1 MSRVK
6 AARKWLITVGWR
18 KTAVARAYIRSGKGV
33 IRVNNKPIM
42 LLEPEEARII
52 AEEPLLIANLLH
64 PDLLKSVD
72 IDVDVHGGGVMGQAQ
87 AVRMAIARALVKWS
101 KDKKLESVFREYD
114 RTMLVGDPR
123 QTEPKKFGGPGPRRR
138 RQKSYR

>member
-6 AARKWLITVGWR
+6 AARKGLVAVGWR
-18 KTAVARAYIRSGKGV
+18 KTAVARAYVRSGSGV
-33 IRVNNKPIM
+33 IRVNSRPIQ

-52 AEEPLLIANLLH
+52 AEEPILIASLVN
-64 PDLLKSVD
+64 PDLAKSID
-72 IDVDVHGGGVMGQAQ
+72 IDVNVSGGGVMGQAQ
-87 AVRMAIARALVKWS
+87 AIRMAIARALVKWS
-101 KDKKLESVFREYD
+101 RDKKLDSIFREYD

>member
-6 AARKWLITVGWR
+6 AARKGLVTVGWR
-18 KTAVARAYIRSGKGV
+18 KTAVARAYVRSGRGV
-33 IRVNNKPIM
+33 IRVNSRPIQ

-52 AEEPLLIANLLH
+52 AEEPILIASLVN
-64 PDLLKSVD
+64 PDLAKSID
-72 IDVDVHGGGVMGQAQ
+72 IDVNVSGGGVMGQAQ
-87 AVRMAIARALVKWS
+87 AIRMAIARALVKWS
-101 KDKKLESVFREYD
+101 RDKKLDSIFREYD

>member
-1 MSRVK
+1 
-6 AARKWLITVGWR
+6 LITVGWR

>member
-1 MSRVK
+1 
-6 AARKWLITVGWR
+6 
-18 KTAVARAYIRSGKGV
+18 
-33 IRVNNKPIM
+33 
-42 LLEPEEARII
+42 
-52 AEEPLLIANLLH
+52 
-64 PDLLKSVD
+64 
-72 IDVDVHGGGVMGQAQ
+72 MGQAQ